1 MDARYPCSERGT
13 GLSDMNNTKIRYSVS
28 SRNFFTK
35 LSAVL
40 MGLAVVLRL
49 LAYWGF
55 WNNKSTDFIYTQI
68 ALPILSCLLFVA
80 VILFCG
86 KRFFALTAIPVLM
99 GVVFFIIK
107 SIGFESWIHTVLCIA
122 LYILVAALYTATVFG
137 VVRTKWLLAPLFGLP
152 LLYHIFIEDRNTLL
166 ANENAMSI
174 GEWLPEFSVL
184 CIMAA
189 LFFITFAM
197 KRKQP
202 KTLERVEGEQVIPD
216 FDPNDESLPPEVL
229 AAAGSGDE
237 DE

>member
-1 MDARYPCSERGT
+1 MKTE
-13 GLSDMNNTKIRYSVS
+13 KIRYSVS
-28 SRNFFTK
+28 GKNFFTR

-40 MGLAVVLRL
+40 MGLAVILRL

-55 WNNKSTDFIYTQI
+55 WNNQSTDFIYTQI
-68 ALPILSCLLFVA
+68 ALPILSCLLFIAIV
-80 VILFCG
+80 LFCG
-86 KRFFALTAIPVLM
+86 KRFFVLSALPVLM

-107 SIGFESWIHTVLCIA
+107 STGFESWIHTVLCIA
-122 LYILVAALYTATVFG
+122 LYLLVAVIYTATVFG
-137 VVRTKWLLAPLFGLP
+137 LIRTKWLLAPLFGLP
-152 LLYHIFIEDRNTLL
+152 LLYHILIEDRNTLL

-197 KRKQP
+197 KRKAP
-202 KTLERVEGEQVIPD
+202 KTLESVEGEQVIPD
-216 FDPNDESLPPEVL
+216 FVPGDESLPPEVL
-229 AAAGSGDE
+229 AAAGTGDE

>member
-1 MDARYPCSERGT
+1 MNDA
-13 GLSDMNNTKIRYSVS
+13 KIRYSVS
-28 SRNFFTK
+28 GRNFFAR

-40 MGLAVVLRL
+40 MGLSILLRL

-55 WNNKSTDFIYTQI
+55 WNNRDADFIYTQI
-68 ALPILSCLLFVA
+68 ALPVLSCLLFIAIV
-80 VILFCG
+80 LLLG
-86 KRFFALTAIPVLM
+86 QRFFSLTAVPVLM

-107 SIGFESWIHTVLCIA
+107 SMGFESWLHTVLCIA
-122 LYILVAALYTATVFG
+122 LYILVAAIYTATVFG
-137 VVRTKWLLAPLFGLP
+137 FIRTKWLLVPLFGLP

-166 ANENAMSI
+166 ANENAMTI

-197 KRKQP
+197 KRKTP
-202 KTLERVEGEQVIPD
+202 KTLEQVEGEQVIPD
-216 FDPNDESLPPEVL
+216 FVPGDETLPPEVL